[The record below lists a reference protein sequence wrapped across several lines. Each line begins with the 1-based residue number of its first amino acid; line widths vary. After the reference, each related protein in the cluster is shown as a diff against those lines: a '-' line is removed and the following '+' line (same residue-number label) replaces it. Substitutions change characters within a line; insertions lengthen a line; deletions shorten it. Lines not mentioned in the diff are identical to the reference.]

1 MITNYGDKT
10 CKIRRERT
18 KIRGMFVSF
27 ETKIQSPSV
36 LVCSSRGE
44 KVHSSW
50 INYHRRAEDRSAI
63 LLFRGKLFTF
73 LEIIE
78 RKALFI
84 VQFYSH

>member
-18 KIRGMFVSF
+18 EIRGMFVSF

-44 KVHSSW
+44 KA
-50 INYHRRAEDRSAI
+50 RKE
-63 LLFRGKLFTF
+63 F
-73 LEIIE
+73 LSNLMGSEEAMLPTDATNI
-78 RKALFI
+78 
-84 VQFYSH
+84 